1 MSQFKIGWI
10 GVGTMGTPMCRNL
23 LRANYP
29 VFACD
34 IDAARL
40 TAIVND
46 GAVAL
51 AHPSEIARRSDIVI
65 SMVPN
70 DKALLSVVEGPAG
83 LAASMTPGKI
93 FVDMSTVSPAASAR
107 VAGALEAT
115 GCLYLR
121 APVSGSTALA
131 EKGALSMYCSGPR
144 EAFERC
150 EPIVAKLS
158 TRQTYVGG
166 SEEARVLKLL
176 INIIVLIT
184 PVALGEALAF
194 GQKGGLHQA
203 QIIGAIGQSVAAS
216 PLMAYKTEML
226 KARDWSPMASID
238 LVSKDLD
245 LAIECGKL
253 NNVPMPLTSLIRQY
267 YAAFQA
273 SGDGQL
279 DFFSLVTW
287 PERMIAKTE
296 YQNAMDTM
304 TVENEIRTLEDRR
317 YKAMLGADVATLSDI
332 LSDDLIYSHSRGDR
346 DNKTDYI
353 RKVKDGV
360 FRYIEITH
368 LIDRIAIFGDSALL
382 WERMIASVAVGGE
395 IKELN
400 NACLSVWVKQSGRWQ
415 FVAYQP
421 TPLPT

>member
-93 FVDMSTVSPAASAR
+93 FVDMSTISPAASAR

-131 EKGALSMYCSGPR
+131 EKGALSMYRSGPR

-150 EPIVAKLS
+150 EPTFS
-158 TRQTYVGG
+158 
-166 SEEARVLKLL
+166 
-176 INIIVLIT
+176 
-184 PVALGEALAF
+184 
-194 GQKGGLHQA
+194 
-203 QIIGAIGQSVAAS
+203 
-216 PLMAYKTEML
+216 
-226 KARDWSPMASID
+226 
-238 LVSKDLD
+238 
-245 LAIECGKL
+245 
-253 NNVPMPLTSLIRQY
+253 NV
-267 YAAFQA
+267 
-273 SGDGQL
+273 
-279 DFFSLVTW
+279 
-287 PERMIAKTE
+287 
-296 YQNAMDTM
+296 
-304 TVENEIRTLEDRR
+304 
-317 YKAMLGADVATLSDI
+317 
-332 LSDDLIYSHSRGDR
+332 
-346 DNKTDYI
+346 
-353 RKVKDGV
+353 
-360 FRYIEITH
+360 
-368 LIDRIAIFGDSALL
+368 
-382 WERMIASVAVGGE
+382 
-395 IKELN
+395 
-400 NACLSVWVKQSGRWQ
+400 
-415 FVAYQP
+415 FVA
-421 TPLPT
+421 